1 MAHLEYS
8 NVSHESVLVLSKDEV
23 KRMLPFFKRCLKTE
37 RKLLERYQDIH
48 ESGEATERQENKLM
62 KHEDNVLIMESVIQQ
77 AEQLIKPKYDL
88 GA

>member
-23 KRMLPFFKRCLKTE
+23 KRMLPFFKRCLKAE